1 MLGVELVTD
10 RQKKTPAKAEI
21 AHVLDLMKGNQP
33 LNCMKR

>member
-21 AHVLDLMKGNQP
+21 SRAMDLMKGNHSIV
-33 LNCMKR
+33 